1 MSIFDRKCVMRIELA
16 SSAVVETVVTL
27 AAAAMMTLAGLAM
40 LEDVVTAQ
48 STPPTLVTHAVATP
62 ASG

>member
-1 MSIFDRKCVMRIELA
+1 MSIFDWKCEMRIELA

-27 AAAAMMTLAGLAM
+27 AAAAMMTVAGFAM
-40 LEDVVTAQ
+40 LEDVMSAPEV
-48 STPPTLVTHAVATP
+48 SPTLVTHAVATP

>member
-40 LEDVVTAQ
+40 LEDAVTAQ
-48 STPPTLVTHAVATP
+48 STSPTLVTHAVATP

>member
-1 MSIFDRKCVMRIELA
+1 MRIELA

-48 STPPTLVTHAVATP
+48 STQPTLVTHAVATP

>member
-1 MSIFDRKCVMRIELA
+1 MRIELA
-16 SSAVVETVVTL
+16 SASAVETVVTL
-27 AAAAMMTLAGLAM
+27 AAAAMMTFAGLAM

-48 STPPTLVTHAVATP
+48 GTAPTLVTHAAAAP

>member
-1 MSIFDRKCVMRIELA
+1 MRTELVSA
-16 SSAVVETVVTL
+16 SAVETVVTL
-27 AAAAMMTLAGLAM
+27 AAAAMMTLAGIAM

-48 STPPTLVTHAVATP
+48 STAPMLVTHAAATP

>member
-1 MSIFDRKCVMRIELA
+1 MSIFNRKPVMRIELA
-16 SSAVVETVVTL
+16 SASAVETVVTL

-40 LEDVVTAQ
+40 LEDVVTAHTT
-48 STPPTLVTHAVATP
+48 SPVLVTHTAATP